1 MVAYVFPGQGSQ
13 KPGMGKEL
21 FDSNQTAQD
30 IFHQADKIL
39 GYRLSEAMFD
49 GTAEDLQQTRIT
61 QPAVYLH
68 SVAIYLSQDKRPKP
82 DAVAGHSLGEFTA
95 LVAAGVISFEDGLIL
110 VHRRA
115 MAMQE
120 ACELEKSTM
129 AAILGLDDHIIE
141 EVCAGLDEVV
151 VPANYNCP
159 GQLVISGSVIGIEK
173 AVEALTAA
181 GARRALVLP
190 VGGAFHSPLMQ
201 PAAEKLGTAIRSID
215 FNQPACPIYQN
226 VPARGITEPDQI
238 QKYLIEQL
246 TSPVKWTQTMQQM
259 IDDQIHGV
267 VEVGGRVLS
276 GFFRKLDRSFETQNI

>member
-1 MVAYVFPGQGSQ
+1 MIAYVFPGQGSQ

-21 FDSNQTAQD
+21 FDSNSTAQD
-30 IFHQADKIL
+30 IFHQADQLL
-39 GYRLSEAMFD
+39 GYRLSETMFD
-49 GTAEDLQQTRIT
+49 GTAEDLQQTKIT
-61 QPAVYLH
+61 QPAVYLN
-68 SVAIYLSQDKRPKP
+68 SIATYLSQAKRPKP

-95 LVAAGVISFEDGLIL
+95 LVAAGVISFKDGLLL

-129 AAILGLDDHIIE
+129 AAIIGLDDHIIE
-141 EVCAGLDEVV
+141 EICVGIDGVV

-159 GQLVISGSVIGIEK
+159 GQLVISGSVSGIEQ

-190 VGGAFHSPLMQ
+190 VGGAFHSPLMR
-201 PAAEKLGTAIRSID
+201 PAGEKLGAAIRSID
-215 FNQPACPIYQN
+215 FKKPACPIYQN
-226 VPARGITEPDQI
+226 VPAKGISDPEQI
-238 QKYLIEQL
+238 QTYLIEQL
-246 TSPVKWTQTMQQM
+246 TAPVKWTQTMQQM

-276 GFFRKLDRSFETQNI
+276 GFFKKLDRSFETQNI